1 MFKLDYFQIFAIF
14 FKFNPQYIYNNFNFL
29 YTTHRLVPAISTKCT
44 MADKST
50 KTDDVLLNG
59 DLEAPC
65 PTTTNAATMT
75 TEMAS
80 EAPSR
85 PVQVVASSIT
95 RNHMS
100 HGQVLHRQESRTDP
114 PKQPPTPPPPV
125 SLIFCFF
132 NFI

>member
-1 MFKLDYFQIFAIF
+1 
-14 FKFNPQYIYNNFNFL
+14 
-29 YTTHRLVPAISTKCT
+29 

-85 PVQVVASSIT
+85 PIQVIASSST
-95 RNHMS
+95 RNHLS
-100 HGQVLHRQESRTDP
+100 HVSVHRQEIRTDP

-125 SLIFCFF
+125 S
-132 NFI
+132 